1 MNAQQ
6 TNQILG
12 AIAYKNWR
20 LNTGTDNG
28 RTYMQWVFWG
38 VCAKTGHLELQHC
51 RKWYLSP
58 HMTESELVQTA
69 FAAALAAEEHECREF
84 FQYQGKRPFQPHISI
99 HSLMAVCDQEDVR
112 TPVGVAA

>member
-1 MNAQQ
+1 MNAQK
-6 TNQILG
+6 TSQILG

-20 LNTGTDNG
+20 LNTGVDNG
-28 RTYMQWVFWG
+28 RTYMQWVFRG
-38 VCAKTGHLELQHC
+38 VCAKTGQLELQHC

-84 FQYQGKRPFQPHISI
+84 FQYKGFRPFNPHISVDAI
-99 HSLMAVCDQEDVR
+99 LGVCEQEDVR
-112 TPVGVAA
+112 APVGGVA